1 MKRIVCFLVCLTML
15 IGSLSIGAL
24 ASAGGDDHYGWQTSE
39 NDFTGWT
46 VTSESELSVDFSAV
60 KNQNI
65 WRGMFDSPLGS
76 FTLTMTV
83 TQTEGSCPYVKIFDS
98 RLQLNTRD
106 TSEEKVY
113 VDGLGSNNGW
123 LNAAEREVKLTIT
136 HTEGQNQVNVTLM
149 GKNNDTPLTG
159 TMSIAEGN
167 QNLELGIYAG
177 TASFSGISYQTGVV
191 EPVQTPGDF
200 GWDIDDKDFTGW
212 EATDEANLRV
222 DGTKAVKNR
231 VWKEILVDSSFT
243 VTMTVT
249 PEKGSCAYIKVKNST
264 IELDARSSEDRS
276 EVEVKGDGL
285 SGGAAWLQAEG
296 REVAVT
302 LTRAEGDTNV
312 SVTLQGK
319 NGATRNDTLIISD
332 TEKDN
337 KNLELGVYGNSGI
350 GSATF
355 ADITYSQ
362 GYTAPPEPAKTP
374 GDFDWSTD
382 GDFTGWTAED
392 GTTLAG
398 THNGSDDFR
407 VWKEIIDDPNCFTVT
422 VTVTPGENSRAYVK
436 VLGGIIELNS
446 KDGSGDKLY
455 TKVGDKVLDW
465 LNAEGQEMKVTLSR
479 ASGQEDISVE
489 LLGKGETAPTIE
501 KLTVSDSDKENKNLE
516 IGLYEGSASF
526 KGIEATAGPDNP
538 VTPPEPEKNPV
549 EDAGWD
555 TDDNNSDFT
564 GWEITDGEVLTG
576 TYQGPGKD
584 TRVWKD
590 VIGGKADSFT
600 ASVTVTPGEASR
612 AYVKLLGGIVEL
624 SRKGAN
630 GEQVFVKLSGAEEGT
645 WIDAPGFAVTVTLTR
660 ANGQE
665 NITAVVTNAGKTR
678 AVTAAGGYLTIKEE
692 DKTNTNLELGL
703 YEGSA
708 TFEDIQGGDGPAKP
722 DTPPTAE
729 SEPESPPSPPIT
741 PYTPPAP
748 SNQSAGNTSGWSSDS
763 DDLTGWVF
771 NSETDFSVDRSAAVN
786 NRVWKEL
793 DTDGDGFTVTLNVTP
808 GTESSAYV
816 KLMGGT
822 VELDSRNGNGNQVY
836 VKGLDKIGE
845 QWLDAEG
852 CEVAVE
858 LSYAI
863 GQGKILVRLR
873 GNNNETELV
882 DTVTAPER
890 DHINLELGSYAGTVS
905 FSGIAQGQ
913 LDADSP
919 ARDLENGIKD
929 GETADDGLIDTELWR
944 LGGGWTVDEADGRLI
959 LTDKTGGDAVLKQTI
974 DLTKEFA
981 VSMNWVT
988 ESRLTGSGVWGEQT
1002 ALKLRLPDSENY
1014 LFVRL
1019 KRYINDNGVNQVY
1032 LGVQLYDAG
1041 TDTWSADTVSVW
1053 GTKEG
1058 SGQLNDIQL
1067 RIVRLS
1073 GENGLRFQVLD
1084 GKTKLIDELLTAA
1097 KFKEDG
1103 MGDKFTQL
1111 LTQGTQAVLSVNV
1124 PDENTAPYYL
1134 TAPVW
1139 DKVEE
1144 PARPKTFADYG
1155 WDNDDGNF
1163 TGWTLYSG
1171 QRFKA
1176 TYTPKGNNRIWKP
1189 LYPNRQDFTVSM
1201 DVKVSKDSSAYCK
1214 IMGAIFEIDSRH
1226 ANGDQVYVKINGS
1239 ELGWLDTEGSLVK
1252 VLVERSDGGD
1262 IHVTLDTNKTKRS
1275 FDMTPTEP
1283 DNENFEIG
1291 VYAGTVQFSGFGGL
1305 DATPITG
1312 DSGALAFWVT
1322 ALLLSAGGMAVLI
1335 WKRERFGVR
1344 SGKRG

>member
-24 ASAGGDDHYGWQTSE
+24 ASAGGDDHYGWETSE

-46 VTSESELSVDFSAV
+46 VTSESELKATPDA
-60 KNQNI
+60 KNNNV
-65 WRGMFDSPLGS
+65 WKGMFDNPAGS

-83 TQTEGSCPYVKIFDS
+83 KQEAESSAYIKLFGATLELDS
-98 RLQLNTRD
+98 RGGNGNQ
-106 TSEEKVY
+106 
-113 VDGLGSNNGW
+113 VDVKGGLEPKGW
-123 LNAAEREVKLTIT
+123 LDAVDREVEITLTY
-136 HTEGQNQVNVTLM
+136 TEGQEHINVTLK
-149 GKNNDTPLTG
+149 GKDKASNAYKMNIT
-159 TMSIAEGN
+159 ENEN
-167 QNLELGIYAG
+167 QNLELGRNAG
-177 TASFSGISYQTGVV
+177 TVSFSNIKLVNGVV
-191 EPVQTPGDF
+191 EPEEPAKTPEDF
-200 GWDIDDKDFTGW
+200 GWDTDDKDFTGW

-222 DGTKAVKNR
+222 DGTKAVNNR

-243 VTMTVT
+243 VTITVT

-264 IELDARSSEDRS
+264 IELDARNSDDRS
-276 EVEVKGDGL
+276 EVEVKGL

-302 LTRAEGDTNV
+302 LTRAEGETNV

-319 NGATRNDTLIISD
+319 DGATRNDTLIISD

-337 KNLELGVYGNSGI
+337 KNLELGVYGNNDK

-374 GDFDWSTD
+374 KDFGWNSDNE
-382 GDFTGWTAED
+382 DFTGWEVADEGKTLQVDRSKATNKRVMQELIED
-392 GTTLAG
+392 SQSFKVTVIVTPGANSQVYVKQMGVNVELNTTGASGEQVYVKL
-398 THNGSDDFR
+398 NN
-407 VWKEIIDDPNCFTVT
+407 KEPGQWINADGFEVT
-422 VTVTPGENSRAYVK
+422 VTMTRAKDQENVT
-436 VLGGIIELNS
+436 
-446 KDGSGDKLY
+446 
-455 TKVGDKVLDW
+455 
-465 LNAEGQEMKVTLSR
+465 VTLQ
-479 ASGQEDISVE
+479 GKNQTEICELLDISE
-489 LLGKGETAPTIE
+489 P
-501 KLTVSDSDKENKNLE
+501 DNKNLE
-516 IGLYEGSASF
+516 LGVESGTASF
-526 KGIEATAGPDNP
+526 KGIEAAAGPENP

-555 TDDNNSDFT
+555 TDSGNPDFT

-576 TYQGPGKD
+576 TYQGED

-590 VIGGKADSFT
+590 VIGGEKDNFK
-600 ASVTVTPGEASR
+600 VTVTVKPEANSS
-612 AYVKLLGGIVEL
+612 AYVKLKGGTVEIDN
-624 SRKGAN
+624 RGAN
-630 GEQVFVKLSGAEEGT
+630 GDQVCVKLNGSDSGT
-645 WIDAPGFAVTVTLTR
+645 WIDAPGFEVTVTLTK
-660 ANGQE
+660 AAVQDT
-665 NITAVVTNAGKTR
+665 ITAVVESVGGK
-678 AVTAAGGYLTIKEE
+678 AS
-692 DKTNTNLELGL
+692 LELGL
-703 YEGSA
+703 YAGTA
-708 TFEDIQGGDGPAKP
+708 TFSEIQGGDGPAKP

-729 SEPESPPSPPIT
+729 SEPESPPIT

-771 NSETDFSVDRSAAVN
+771 DSETDFSVDRSAAVN

-822 VELDSRNGNGNQVY
+822 VELDSRNGNGNQIY

-959 LTDKTGGDAVLKQTI
+959 LTDKTGDDAILKQTI

-1014 LFVRL
+1014 LFARL

-1155 WDNDDGNF
+1155 WDNDNGNF

-1252 VLVERSDGGD
+1252 VLVERSGGGD

-1312 DSGALAFWVT
+1312 DSGALAFWLT